1 MKYMGSKR
9 KLLKKGLGDLLRQE
23 MRKASRFVDLFSG
36 SGVVSR
42 FVASRF
48 KKKVISVDL
57 QLFSSVISA
66 AYICRTRKIK
76 GSIIVGTWIET
87 AKRDY
92 DNSRERAVVDEWFDS
107 CGRKKLFKKDV
118 LFARKLC
125 AMHICDGVTWN
136 AYGGYYLSPRQALQ
150 VDCLLRTLPS
160 EFRMECLAALISTV
174 SKTVAAPGH
183 TAQPFQPTRDAL
195 PYIEEAW
202 RRDVF
207 CGVERDFKEIAK
219 RHSRVCGQVVCG
231 DAQTFVDEQLQD
243 GDLVFIDPPYSGVQY
258 SRFYHVLETVAKRT
272 RVTVSG
278 KGRYPS
284 FAERPQSAFSNKSTS
299 EEAVEKLLAALS
311 KKRVVAVITFPCEL
325 CSNGLSGRKIGEK
338 ARKLF
343 EVTEI
348 QRRNDF
354 STLGGN
360 NTIRDAR
367 QKTTELIL
375 VLRHK
380 KHRAIKS

>member
-9 KLLKKGLGDLLRQE
+9 KLLKKGLGALLRQE

-48 KKKVISVDL
+48 KKKVVSVDL

-66 AYICRTRKIK
+66 AYICRTKKIK
-76 GSIIVGTWIET
+76 GSVIVDAWIES

-92 DNSRERAVVDEWFDS
+92 DSSRERAIVDEWSDS
-107 CGRKKLFKKDV
+107 CGDKKLFKKDV

-125 AMHICDGVTWN
+125 AKHICDGVTWN

-160 EFRMECLAALISTV
+160 EFRTECLAALISTV

-231 DAQTFVDEQLQD
+231 DAQTFVEEQLQD

-278 KGRYPS
+278 KGRYGWSCRRCPVQCG
-284 FAERPQSAFSNKSTS
+284 E
-299 EEAVEKLLAALS
+299 
-311 KKRVVAVITFPCEL
+311 PC
-325 CSNGLSGRKIGEK
+325 R
-338 ARKLF
+338 
-343 EVTEI
+343 
-348 QRRNDF
+348 
-354 STLGGN
+354 
-360 NTIRDAR
+360 
-367 QKTTELIL
+367 
-375 VLRHK
+375 
-380 KHRAIKS
+380 